1 MRFGRHFLTF
11 RLAAGKRLQ
20 LKRDISRKNFYIER
34 IPDGMLCLF
43 IVIVI
48 VVPISGGTSGRTSSL
63 RLNSSISVM
72 SIFRLTCSIA
82 SVELNNQTIL
92 RSAKAPCIPSNPH
105 VSIWNSI
112 FSKQANR
119 RRKKHP
125 IDRSNVENYL
135 GQILPM
141 RIKRS
146 VSSLLCE
153 QHMCLLAG
161 NYLWARATTD
171 KQKQWKLHKHHQA
184 WIRTEDT

>member
-63 RLNSSISVM
+63 QLNSSISVM

-119 RRKKHP
+119 RRKKTSN
-125 IDRSNVENYL
+125 RSIE
-135 GQILPM
+135 
-141 RIKRS
+141 
-146 VSSLLCE
+146 C
-153 QHMCLLAG
+153 
-161 NYLWARATTD
+161 
-171 KQKQWKLHKHHQA
+171 WKLFGSNFADANKA
-184 WIRTEDT
+184 ISEFITVRAAYVLACWELFMGTRNYG